1 MSCETTFRST
11 SDRTELCEIIRQLSA
26 DLSQDLDRHALLG
39 RSVTLKYKTE
49 KFDVKTRITQLTG
62 YTADGLV
69 IAKAATSLL
78 PSGGLTLRLLGVRMS
93 QLTSSSSVGTGN
105 NNSCRKQRTLNEL
118 LLATATAVECPARK
132 KRKLD
137 DQVGLSISDSPDPS
151 TSLLFTCPVCHSW
164 RTSDGEVALN
174 SHIDECLNQQVLYP
188 MSKTTT
194 TVSTNS
200 SSQTKLDRYIQRSK

>member
-11 SDRTELCEIIRQLSA
+11 SDRSELCEIIRQLSA

-62 YTADGLV
+62 YTADGVV

-118 LLATATAVECPARK
+118 LLATAVECPARK

-137 DQVGLSISDSPDPS
+137 DQVGLSISDSPDP
-151 TSLLFTCPVCHSW
+151 SLLFTCPVCHSW